1 MATLLAASGCGA
13 RKYDAYDRWLQIFI
27 RYRAGEAIN
36 ASLVRTPSAGIEKQ
50 QMSPFPLPSD
60 IERMIARPG
69 STLRGWKNRFR
80 SVRLKESRRMSMRK
94 PASSTA
100 ENLVSI
106 RVPKKLA
113 GKKLVLVDAAEYA
126 ALKRRLAEIGDA
138 LEKITRGDAAYRQ
151 GRTKTVSALSELNR

>member
-1 MATLLAASGCGA
+1 
-13 RKYDAYDRWLQIFI
+13 
-27 RYRAGEAIN
+27 
-36 ASLVRTPSAGIEKQ
+36 
-50 QMSPFPLPSD
+50 
-60 IERMIARPG
+60 
-69 STLRGWKNRFR
+69 
-80 SVRLKESRRMSMRK
+80 MSMRK

-100 ENLVSI
+100 EYLVSI